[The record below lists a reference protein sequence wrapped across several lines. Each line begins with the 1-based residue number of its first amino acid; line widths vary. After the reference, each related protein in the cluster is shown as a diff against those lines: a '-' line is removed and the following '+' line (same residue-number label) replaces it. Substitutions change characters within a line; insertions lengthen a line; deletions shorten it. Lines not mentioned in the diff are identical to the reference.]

1 MRTRMTLQ
9 GSDRFSGSMRRMSE
23 DLGREVES
31 LLRQEARALCVGM
44 GAVTEP
50 GGFEERKAEAFRK
63 TVEKQVRQVFAS
75 RENIYA
81 VSEFIKR
88 RSVPLGLAFYRAAKA
103 GKTAQAKRYLRD
115 AGVTVEQLDRALHRN
130 ARTGPK
136 GDVPKGVV
144 FQAVVGKASL
154 DKYVREKRG
163 LVGLA
168 KAAWYAAAKALGG
181 RVRRNIVEAG
191 GRRRT
196 EEIFPGYLRKLARR
210 FPGIGGA
217 SVSPRRVEVWSSV
230 DYAGET
236 VTFASMDKAVE
247 ESKAAFYRAMV
258 KSVDAL
264 TRKYFRKA
272 A

>member
-168 KAAWYAAAKALGG
+168 KAAAGID
-181 RVRRNIVEAG
+181 RTSHEVRHVR
-191 GRRRT
+191 
-196 EEIFPGYLRKLARR
+196 LATCRACPELSGSQCR
-210 FPGIGGA
+210 LCGCFVRPKTAI
-217 SVSPRRVEVWSSV
+217 
-230 DYAGET
+230 AGEKCP
-236 VTFASMDKAVE
+236 AGKW
-247 ESKAAFYRAMV
+247 
-258 KSVDAL
+258 
-264 TRKYFRKA
+264 
-272 A
+272 